1 MSNYWAIAVG
11 INHYQFLQPL
21 HFAQPD
27 AQSLCES
34 LVSDAG
40 FLPDHCLL
48 LTDTSPDLLG
58 HSTDPNH
65 ENLQYWI
72 KVIKE
77 KIQPED
83 GLWCYFSGY
92 GICVDGE
99 DFLLP
104 IDADPNRVKETGF
117 SVRSLFQ
124 ALRSLPTQKIFVLLD
139 FNRSSSVSNEKI
151 GSQTAALA
159 REYGIP
165 TMLSCRPEQFSHE
178 APAYNHGLFTQALLE
193 GLRSHQCSTLSA
205 LEDFLKLRL
214 PELCDHSDRPLQ
226 DPVLVVSDPDQLY
239 QVIMPVNWAETDAW
253 TAADSNPFA
262 IEDDLYLTSESD
274 SPFGDFATPSTIMGA
289 TAEANQEEIPEQFR
303 LDPVEVHDP
312 APIPDLTV
320 SDPDLTVSDPAP
332 DRTISKPVPDLTLS
346 DPMPDHAP
354 SPIPPETDGQDQM
367 FWERLL
373 FGGSAILLVLL
384 LGVLFRNWSAFMGGQ
399 QQTAKTQNAPTVV
412 ASPSPSPAT
421 ESSAEILN
429 EARSLIRPTLAS
441 DASKAIDRARTIP
454 PSDPLYAQAQQD
466 IDRWSR
472 NILDIARQRAA
483 QKQFQQAIAAAQL
496 VPKDRPD
503 VYAEAQKAIQQ
514 WRRSR

>member
-40 FLPDHCLL
+40 FLPEHCLL
-48 LTDTSPDLLG
+48 LTDTSPELFG
-58 HSTDPNH
+58 CSTDPNH
-65 ENLQYWI
+65 ENLQYWTKI
-72 KVIKE
+72 LKE
-77 KIQPED
+77 KLQPED

-99 DFLLP
+99 DYLLP
-104 IDADPNRVKETGF
+104 IDGDPNRIKETGF

-151 GSQTAALA
+151 GAQTAALS

-165 TMLSCRPEQFSHE
+165 TMLSCRPEQFAHE

-214 PELCDHSDRPLQ
+214 PELCDHSDRPTQ

-239 QVIMPVNWAETDAW
+239 QVIMPVNWAETDSW
-253 TAADSNPFA
+253 TAADPNPFA
-262 IEDDLYLTSESD
+262 IEDDLYLTAESD
-274 SPFGDFATPSTIMGA
+274 SPFGDFSAQPTIMGA
-289 TAEANQEEIPEQFR
+289 TAEFSQEEIPDQFK
-303 LDPVEVHDP
+303 LEPVEVDDP
-312 APIPDLTV
+312 DPVPDLTI
-320 SDPDLTVSDPAP
+320 SD
-332 DRTISKPVPDLTLS
+332 PVPDLTLS
-346 DPMPDHAP
+346 DPIDNDP
-354 SPIPPETDGQDQM
+354 SPIPPEPEGQDQM

-384 LGVLFRNWSAFMGGQ
+384 LGVLFRNWSTFMGGQ
-399 QQTAKTQNAPTVV
+399 QQTAKTEPAPTVV
-412 ASPSPSPAT
+412 TSPSPAS
-421 ESSAEILN
+421 ESSAQILN
-429 EARSLIRPTLAS
+429 EARSLIKPTLAS
-441 DASKAIDRARTIP
+441 DASKAIDRAREIP

-466 IDRWSR
+466 IARWSR

-496 VPKDRPD
+496 VPKDRPEI
-503 VYAEAQKAIQQ
+503 YAEAQKAIQQ